1 MADSDL
7 DPKAGGSF
15 FRKVVK
21 FVANPATDWAEIG
34 SNGATDEA
42 LQGGYAKSELKAMIE
57 RKRRNDFV
65 RKREFDMLRKIRRE
79 GLPADGLAGV
89 AGNSELEESDPPRSY
104 GVARPDDVAVK
115 AKIDEIE
122 QQMEGETHARRH
134 GVPPARPPAFYAQ
147 PTERGGFDETAP
159 PLNEPFQVGG
169 PASADAPA
177 SHPPR
182 ALPPSGVEI
191 PVVNEVAWDPTEPL
205 MNASLLGAG
214 QGPLVPPAVA
224 PVVPP
229 PPAPVAKPAAATAPP
244 AAPVAK
250 PRGGFQDTFDV
261 EVNEIAHDPDLD
273 EAVIAFANA
282 EFEACEQAIA
292 ALIAPHGD
300 RANHPETWL
309 VMFDLYRATGRQA
322 PFDSLALDY
331 LQRFGASAPQW
342 HSIPQRLATEAAQA
356 SAHGESLRVD
366 GAVGWV
372 APALLDAEAVTALG
386 AKTLQMPMPWV
397 LDWTPVTTL
406 DAEGSSELS
415 RLMRHWATQKL
426 DMRWIGF
433 DRLLGVINEAA
444 PAGTRDADPAHWLLR
459 LDALRLANRP
469 DQFDEVAIDYC
480 VTYEVSPPSWESVR
494 CSVKMLDTTGATL
507 SSRASVTEP
516 PSGFAESLLD
526 EHDGTAT
533 VALSG
538 QLVGDIGAVLKQLEG
553 ELGRA
558 NVVTVNCALLIR
570 MDFIAAGD
578 LLNWVLQRR
587 GEERLV
593 LFEEAHRLLALF
605 FNAMGISEHA
615 RVKIRNV

>member
-34 SNGATDEA
+34 TGGSADDA

-79 GLPADGLAGV
+79 GLPADGLAGMG
-89 AGNSELEESDPPRSY
+89 GNSELDESDPPRSQ

-122 QQMEGETHARRH
+122 QQMEGESHARRH
-134 GVPPARPPAFYAQ
+134 ASPAKPPAFYAQ

-159 PLNEPFQVGG
+159 PLNEPFDVGSQPPIAAASTLVEEPR
-169 PASADAPA
+169 PAYRSVPPA
-177 SHPPR
+177 
-182 ALPPSGVEI
+182 GYI
-191 PVVNEVAWDPTEPL
+191 PVVSELAWDPTEPL
-205 MNASLLGAG
+205 MNASLIAPS
-214 QGPLVPPAVA
+214 QPPA
-224 PVVPP
+224 
-229 PPAPVAKPAAATAPP
+229 P
-244 AAPVAK
+244 AAPVAVTA
-250 PRGGFQDTFDV
+250 PVAAPAPPAVARPMRAGLAETFDV
-261 EVNEIAHDPDLD
+261 EVSEIAHDPDLD
-273 EAVIAFANA
+273 EAVISFANA
-282 EFEACEQAIA
+282 EFEACEQALST
-292 ALIAPHGD
+292 LIAPHGE

-309 VMFDLYRATGRQA
+309 VLFDLYRATGRQA
-322 PFDSLALDY
+322 PFDGLALDY
-331 LQRFGASAPQW
+331 LQRFGSSAPQW
-342 HSIPQRLATEAAQA
+342 FSIPQRLANEAAQA
-356 SAHGESLRVD
+356 STHGESLRVD
-366 GAVGWV
+366 GAIGWV
-372 APALLDAEAVTALG
+372 APKRLDAEAVTQLG

-397 LDWTPVTTL
+397 LDWSPVSEL

-433 DRLLGVINEAA
+433 DRLLGLMGDHA
-444 PAGTRDADPAHWLLR
+444 PTGTRDADPAHWLLR

-480 VTYEVSPPSWESVR
+480 VTYEVSPPSWEPVR
-494 CSVKMLDTTGATL
+494 CTVRMSDVSGATL
-507 SSRASVTEP
+507 SSRSSVTEP
-516 PSGFAESLLD
+516 PSGFAESSLD
-526 EHDGTAT
+526 EADGTAM

-538 QLVGDIGAVLKQLEG
+538 QLVGDIGPVLKQLEG
-553 ELGRA
+553 ELGKA
-558 NVVTVNCALLIR
+558 SVVTVNCGLLIR

-587 GEERLV
+587 GEDRVV

-615 RVKIRNV
+615 RVKIKNV